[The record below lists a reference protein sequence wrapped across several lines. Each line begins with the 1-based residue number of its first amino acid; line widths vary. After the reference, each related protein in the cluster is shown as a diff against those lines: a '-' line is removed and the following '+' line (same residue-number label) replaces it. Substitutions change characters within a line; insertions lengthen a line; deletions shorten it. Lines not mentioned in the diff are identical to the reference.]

1 MVLSMPKDTR
11 ILVVDDS
18 PAILALLKD
27 QLRARGF
34 TNVLTAESVAEGL
47 RIVDEEKPEVVF
59 LDLMMPESSGL
70 EFTRLALEKNPQ
82 MHIVVTTALPPNHE
96 SVVMAVSQ
104 GASEY
109 LPKPVRK
116 ESLAQVLDHLGRDFA
131 AHDQGWGDVSYG

>member
-27 QLRARGF
+27 QLRAKGY
-34 TNVLTAESVAEGL
+34 TNVLTAESVEAGL
-47 RIVDEEKPEVVF
+47 RIVDEANPEVVF

-70 EFTRLALEKNPQ
+70 EFTRQALEKNPQ
-82 MHIVVTTALPPNHE
+82 MHIVVTTALPPTHE

-109 LPKPVRK
+109 LAKPVRK
-116 ESLAQVLDHLGRDFA
+116 ESLAQVLEHLSRDFA
-131 AHDQGWGDVSYG
+131 EHDPRWGDVSYG

>member
-1 MVLSMPKDTR
+1 MPLAMPKDTR

-27 QLRARGF
+27 QLKARGYA
-34 TNVLTAESVAEGL
+34 NVTTAESVEEGL
-47 RIVDEEKPEVVF
+47 KIVDEIKPEVVF

-70 EFTRLALEKNPQ
+70 EFTRTALEKNPH
-82 MHIVVTTALPPNHE
+82 MRIVVTTALPSNHE

-116 ESLAQVLDHLGRDFA
+116 ESLAAVLEHLSRDFA
-131 AHDQGWGDVSYG
+131 QQDPRWGDVSYG